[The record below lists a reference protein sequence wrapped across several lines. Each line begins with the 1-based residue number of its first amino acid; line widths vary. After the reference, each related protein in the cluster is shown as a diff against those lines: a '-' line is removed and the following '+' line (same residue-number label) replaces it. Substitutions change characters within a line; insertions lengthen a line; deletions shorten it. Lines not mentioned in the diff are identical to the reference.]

1 MCFTSQGKADLLVYH
16 ISRLF
21 YYIYIYVCV
30 CVCVCSIIII
40 YGVGTFILKLYNPQ
54 PDTFLLVIFH
64 SGSFF
69 NDALMTFVVGHW
81 SVSRQVTD
89 RYFAYGG
96 DNLILLDQSSRT
108 AAGDLPLEAFSWL
121 VKHMS
126 REGDTVA
133 DPNSNGGGGLV
144 AALRQG
150 RNALWLSTAA
160 QDAQPQLLR
169 RLAQQLCT
177 TEDVPSDTGS

>member
-1 MCFTSQGKADLLVYH
+1 MCIYIGIYLDQQLYLLLLTCVLQAKG
-16 ISRLF
+16 RLIYLYIIYLGF
-21 YYIYIYVCV
+21 SMIYIYIYIYICVCV

-40 YGVGTFILKLYNPQ
+40 DGVGTFIVKLYNPQ

-96 DNLILLDQSSRT
+96 DNLILLDQLSRT

-121 VKHMS
+121 VKH
-126 REGDTVA
+126 VK
-133 DPNSNGGGGLV
+133 
-144 AALRQG
+144 
-150 RNALWLSTAA
+150 
-160 QDAQPQLLR
+160 R
-169 RLAQQLCT
+169 RGYSC
-177 TEDVPSDTGS
+177 